1 MLLNHRY
8 ITKDMAPKVAVLVT
22 FVSISLFMVYA
33 KRVQDQGPISHQQAR
48 AFSAA
53 IASETAEAIAIKI
66 LDSST
71 TAIDA
76 LNIPISESV
85 DGITLLGAEGE
96 IVGHKDFPRNR
107 LVRDRSLPPVKI
119 ELNSFGADS
128 YSVIVYTNDKA
139 HAGITR
145 RTLFA
150 WQCMLVLSS
159 LSLLVYPLLRHQVEP
174 RSNDKADLSVVE
186 SKQSQAE
193 SVIRQN
199 KDTNVRR
206 YMTILSLRK
215 LKGTADH
222 VVASIDAAL
231 HSLSHND
238 SLMTRKILADE
249 KSKILNAAKILD
261 EVLVVNSKNP
271 RSGDK
276 LFTWMSARK
285 IFSDLNDGLMFCADD
300 TLNAKFSVTYAGGP
314 EDELLFDADVVPLV
328 ISAGLGA
335 IEQYIL
341 NGSIHVTGNIEKD
354 LLFVQV
360 EVEAEHEA
368 PDGSNILNANNGALG
383 EGMKFVFN
391 LAKSIGA
398 SVTVQS
404 VERKI
409 VRFNISLSVR
419 TRIGFDKPDSNVMS
433 INVDHGHRPFATFF
447 HNYGEGGIK
456 ILIVDK
462 DVNRMQDIADK
473 MSLGEMRR
481 EDVRVTFTS
490 DPAEAVRQVE
500 EVLYDAVVVRHGMRN
515 LDALLFFGV
524 LEQTEH
530 NYSGS
535 RKFLMAESGAV
546 SEQRMQIMSQM
557 GVTLID
563 QHVSVVDIKNVV
575 RKISLRAV

>member
-8 ITKDMAPKVAVLVT
+8 ITKDMVPKVAVLVT
-22 FVSISLFMVYA
+22 FVAISLFMIYA
-33 KRVQDQGPISHQQAR
+33 KRVQDQGSISLQAR
-48 AFSAA
+48 AFSTA
-53 IASETAEAIAIKI
+53 IASEAAEDIAIRI

-96 IVGHKDFPRNR
+96 IVGHKDFPRSQ

-119 ELNSFGADS
+119 ELNKFGADS
-128 YSVIVYTNDKA
+128 YSVIVFTNDKA

-159 LSLLVYPLLRHQVEP
+159 LSLLVYLLLRHQAEP
-174 RSNDKADLSVVE
+174 RRKDQAELGVVA

-199 KDTNVRR
+199 KDTNLRR

-222 VVASIDAAL
+222 IVASIDATV
-231 HSLSHND
+231 HSLNQND
-238 SLMTRKILADE
+238 SLMARKILADE
-249 KSKILNAAKILD
+249 KAKIVSAAKILD
-261 EVLVVNSKNP
+261 EVLVVNSKTP
-271 RSGDK
+271 RSDEK
-276 LFTWMSARK
+276 MFTWMSASK
-285 IFSDLNDGLMFCADD
+285 IFSDLSEGLQYCADE
-300 TLNAKFSVTYAGGP
+300 TLNAKFSIMYAGGA
-314 EDELLFDADVVPLV
+314 EDQLLIDADVVPLV
-328 ISAGLGA
+328 ISAALGA
-335 IEQYIL
+335 IEEYVVSGTIYVK
-341 NGSIHVTGNIEKD
+341 GSIEKD
-354 LLFVQV
+354 LLIVQV
-360 EVEAEHEA
+360 EVETEREEH
-368 PDGSNILNANNGALG
+368 DGSNILNAYDGALG
-383 EGMKFVFN
+383 EGIKFVFN

-398 SVTVQS
+398 SVTVDS
-404 VERKI
+404 VENQA
-409 VRFNISLSVR
+409 VRFRLILSVK
-419 TRIGFDKPDSNVMS
+419 TRIGFDIPDSNVAA
-433 INVDHGHRPFATFF
+433 INVEHEQRRFATFF
-447 HNYGEGGIK
+447 HNYGDGGIK
-456 ILIVDK
+456 ILVVDN
-462 DVNRMQDIADK
+462 DVNRMQNIADK

-481 EDVRVTFTS
+481 DDVRVTFTS

-515 LDALLFFGV
+515 LDALLFFKV
-524 LEQTEH
+524 LGQTEH

-546 SEQRMQIMSQM
+546 SEQRMQIMNQM

-575 RKISLRAV
+575 RNISLRAV